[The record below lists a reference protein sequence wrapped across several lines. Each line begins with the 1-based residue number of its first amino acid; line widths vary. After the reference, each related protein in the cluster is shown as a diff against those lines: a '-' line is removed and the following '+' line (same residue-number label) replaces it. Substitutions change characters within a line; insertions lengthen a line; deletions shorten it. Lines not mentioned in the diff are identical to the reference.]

1 MTEAGSNYNT
11 AWLDDVSFD
20 AAGLVCAIAQDLNT
34 KRILMVAWMN
44 RDALLETVATGR
56 VVYFSRS
63 RQKLWRKGEESGNTQ
78 RLREIR
84 LDCDGDVVL
93 LDIEQTGGIAC
104 HTGRESCFYR
114 RLDDGH
120 WTETDA
126 PLKSPEELYGS
137 AK

>member
-1 MTEAGSNYNT
+1 MTEIGSNYNT
-11 AWLDDVSFD
+11 DWLNAVGFD
-20 AAGLVCAIAQDLNT
+20 SAGLVCAIAQDFNT
-34 KRILMVAWMN
+34 RRILMVAWMN
-44 RDALLETVATGR
+44 REALLETVATGR

-78 RLREIR
+78 RLRGIR

-93 LDIEQTGGIAC
+93 LDVEQTGGIAC

-114 RLDDGH
+114 RLDDGQ
-120 WTETDA
+120 WSVTEA
-126 PLKSPEELYGS
+126 PIKSPEELYGS

>member
-11 AWLDDVSFD
+11 AWLEEVKFD

-84 LDCDGDVVL
+84 LDCDGDAVL
-93 LDIEQTGGIAC
+93 LDIEQAGGIAC

-114 RLDDGH
+114 RLDDGR
-120 WTETDA
+120 WSETDA